1 MDTSEY
7 RQSASGCI
15 YRRHGTRHDVL
26 TPWGW
31 QLAVFMLGASGWALL
46 VQMSTPVAVNPAWP
60 A

>member
-1 MDTSEY
+1 MEY

-15 YRRHGTRHDVL
+15 YRRMGTRNDVL

-31 QLAVFMLGASGWALL
+31 TLAVFLLGQSGWQQILR
-46 VQMSTPVAVNPAWP
+46 MTTPVALNPAWP

>member
-1 MDTSEY
+1 MEY
-7 RQSASGCI
+7 RQSTSGRI
-15 YRRHGTRHDVL
+15 YRRSPAGNDVL

-46 VQMSTPVAVNPAWP
+46 VPMSTPVAVNPDWP